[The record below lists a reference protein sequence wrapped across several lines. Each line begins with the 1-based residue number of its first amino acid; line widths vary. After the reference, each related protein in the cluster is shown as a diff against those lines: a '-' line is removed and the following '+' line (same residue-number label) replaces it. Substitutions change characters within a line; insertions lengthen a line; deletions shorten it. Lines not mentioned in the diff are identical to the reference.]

1 MNAFIKTLVGD
12 AWNVSTVVVIVL
24 AAVALIDFGH
34 AALAVF
40 VIPPVTLAGVGWLA
54 HH

>member
-12 AWNVSTVVVIVL
+12 VWNVSTVVVIVL

-34 AALAVF
+34 AELAAF

-54 HH
+54 RH